1 MSNTLTD
8 NDIKK
13 LAELG
18 KEIKLRLDCD
28 INEIGVPCRTD
39 RFAIV
44 DGMKEYL
51 ELHGYVLLENN

>member
-1 MSNTLTD
+1 M
-8 NDIKK
+8 KK

-18 KEIKLRLDCD
+18 KEIKLGLDCD

-39 RFAIV
+39 RFAVV